1 MTVKKDEKQLK
12 FCQILTNGGKRMRRL
27 EHLSKPIKI
36 GAMQVKNRIV
46 MAPMATNLASPEG
59 EVSKAQI
66 AFHTARGQGGVGLI
80 IVEDTTI
87 SESAKYIWH
96 TLGLF
101 DDRVI
106 PSWEELTTAVHAY
119 GAKIAPQLMHP
130 SFNARSSLSGA
141 QPVAASPIASRVYK
155 EIPRELTIEDI
166 AKIVEQFGEAAR
178 RAKQA
183 GCDAVQL
190 HCAHNHHLLGS
201 FLSPL
206 HNKRTDTYGAS
217 VEGRLRITLETI
229 QNIRSKAGLDFPILV
244 RISGSEFEP
253 GGLSIEQTQYVAKLL
268 EEAGVDAIHV
278 SGGTT
283 EKIWLVASL
292 WGGPQAYNSALA
304 EAIKKVVNIPVILV
318 GGINS
323 PWLAESILATGKAD
337 MVAMA
342 RALIA
347 DPEFPNKAL
356 AGNWE
361 DIRPCLH
368 DLSCLMD
375 IFTDK
380 KISCLVNPAVG
391 TEEEVELAPSLTPKR
406 ILVVGGGPGGMEAA
420 QVAASRGHQVTLM
433 EKASK
438 LGGQY
443 LMAAF
448 PPTKQEI
455 TLGVKYLANQLEK
468 TGVKIEL
475 NRDVTPE
482 MVKEFKPDAVIIATG
497 GLPCIPSDL
506 PGTNRENVVT
516 AWEVL
521 SGQVL
526 VSGEVLVI
534 GGGQIG
540 CETADFIAHPVND
553 MTPGQNRVTIIEM
566 LDNVC
571 LDELGP
577 QRSLLIQRLLEKGVI
592 IVTGAECMEVL
603 EDGVKYRKD
612 GEEEILRGFN
622 SVVLAM
628 GTTPNDQLSEKLEGH
643 SFSVHVIGDAK
654 EPRKSKDAIAEG
666 WEIGHSI

>member
-1 MTVKKDEKQLK
+1 MKK
-12 FCQILTNGGKRMRRL
+12 L

-46 MAPMATNLASPEG
+46 MAPAATNLASPEG
-59 EVSKAQI
+59 GVSKAQI
-66 AFHTARGQGGVGLI
+66 AFHTARARGGVGLI
-80 IVEDTTI
+80 IAEDTTV

-96 TLGLF
+96 TTGLF
-101 DDRVI
+101 DDRLI
-106 PSWEELTTAVHAY
+106 PSWQELTKAVHAC

-130 SFNARSSLSGA
+130 SFNARSSLSGV

-155 EIPRELTIEDI
+155 EIPRELTIEEI
-166 AKIVEQFGEAAR
+166 AIIVEQFGEAAR

-206 HNKRTDTYGAS
+206 HNKRTDVYGAS
-217 VEGRLRITLETI
+217 VEGRLRITLEVI
-229 QNIRSKAGLDFPILV
+229 QSIRSKVGPNFSILV

-253 GGLSIEQTQYVAKLL
+253 GGLTLEQAQYVAKLL
-268 EEAGVDAIHV
+268 EEAGVNAIHV

-283 EKIWLVASL
+283 EKIWLVVYP
-292 WGGPQAYNSALA
+292 WGGPPAYNAPLA
-304 EAIKKVVNIPVILV
+304 EAIKKVVTIPVISV

-323 PWLAESILATGKAD
+323 PWLAENVLATGKAD

-368 DLSCLMD
+368 DMACLVD
-375 IFTDK
+375 IFMDK
-380 KISCLVNPAVG
+380 KISCMVNPAVG
-391 TEEEVELAPSLTPKR
+391 TEEEKELTPAPTFKK

-433 EKASK
+433 EKGAK

-448 PPTKQEI
+448 PPTKQEF

-468 TGVKIEL
+468 TGVKVEL

-482 MVKEFKPDAVIIATG
+482 MVKEFMPDTVVIATG
-497 GLPCIPSDL
+497 GLSRVPSDL

-516 AWEVL
+516 AWQVL

-534 GGGQIG
+534 GGGQVG

-553 MTPGQNRVTIIEM
+553 MMPGQNRVTIVEM
-566 LDNVC
+566 LDNVY

-577 QRSLLIQRLLEKGVI
+577 QRSLLIQRLLEKGVGI
-592 IVTGAECMEVL
+592 ITGAECVEVI

-612 GEEEILRGFN
+612 GKEETLRGFN
-622 SVVLAM
+622 AVVLAM
-628 GTTPNDQLSEKLEGH
+628 GTIPNDQLSEKLKGT

-666 WEIGHSI
+666 WEIGRSI